1 LIELAARKQHHRLV
15 AWTMTTGGYGD
26 YNDYDYDYDDGRS
39 ASCRSA
45 LELSGMNIDYLGRY

>member
-1 LIELAARKQHHRLV
+1 
-15 AWTMTTGGYGD
+15 MTTGGYGD